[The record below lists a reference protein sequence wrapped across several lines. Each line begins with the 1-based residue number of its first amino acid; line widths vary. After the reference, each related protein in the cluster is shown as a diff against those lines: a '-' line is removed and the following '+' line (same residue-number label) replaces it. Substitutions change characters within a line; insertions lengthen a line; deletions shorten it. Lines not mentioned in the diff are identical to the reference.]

1 MKQNGII
8 GLGSGKLGSTISS
21 VRGGV
26 QIQREYRSSI
36 ANPSTEGQVA
46 QRARI
51 KLMAQLGAALKAII
65 AIPPMKLHTSRNL
78 FSKANIGFV
87 EVNDGVASI
96 DYSKIQL
103 TSSSFGC
110 PSVVIARSQ
119 NASFHV
125 NLSSD
130 ARGCCNAVVYNLVK
144 VNSNDKLQVVDSVVV
159 TDAGEEG
166 LFDYIF
172 PYIDGRIVVYA
183 YGIRLNSAKAR
194 AKYAAYR
201 VNNGRDVASLV
212 ISRKIA
218 SPDFRVTCTVAH
230 VYTPESNYPTIS
242 SVNSVPVD
250 NNEVIIDASAS
261 SIVLNGANFGE
272 HEWTLSEAPGARP
285 LAEGVIMSQGSEVV
299 FIYSDVGTYY
309 VGCDG
314 ETILK
319 ITMSP
324 YGCYI
329 RDVNGEEAHVGGNV
343 TLTGSSGLFVI
354 YGTGF
359 FGGWQATKT
368 TAGSQPMDGV
378 VSEDGTMITFSV
390 GSNGYFNITNDG
402 MNVMV
407 VIIQS

>member
-26 QIQREYRSSI
+26 QIQREHRSSI

-96 DYSKIQL
+96 EYSKIQL

-110 PSVVIARSQ
+110 PQVVIERTP
-119 NASFHV
+119 NAGVLVSMT
-125 NLSSD
+125 SD
-130 ARGCCNAVVYNLVK
+130 TRGCCNAIVYNLVK
-144 VNSNDKLQVVDSVVV
+144 VNSNDKLQLVDSVVV
-159 TDAGEEG
+159 TEAGEKG
-166 LFDYIF
+166 FFDYVF

-183 YGIRLNSAKAR
+183 YGIRLNSTKAR
-194 AKYAAYR
+194 AKYATYR

-218 SPDFRVTCTVAH
+218 SPDFRMTCTVAA
-230 VYTPESNYPTIS
+230 TDEPKISLPEVS
-242 SVNSVPVD
+242 SVNSVPLLTQSVVITD
-250 NNEVIIDASAS
+250 TNNA
-261 SIVLNGANFGE
+261 IVLRGKFFSGHVWSLLNAGGSSVIR
-272 HEWTLSEAPGARP
+272 T
-285 LAEGVIMSQGSEVV
+285 GVVSDGGKMVTFDFAQIGTFLVKYDNV
-299 FIYSDVGTYY
+299 FV
-309 VGCDG
+309 C
-314 ETILK
+314 K

-324 YGCYI
+324 YGCFI
-329 RDVNGEEAHVGGNV
+329 LTVNDVAAAIGDNVNIPYNEGHIVIKGYRFDSTWTARSNGSPGYLAQGNV
-343 TLTGSSGLFVI
+343 TANMTKVTFDGAPYGIVHVYCDNRLVI
-354 YGTGF
+354 TL
-359 FGGWQATKT
+359 
-368 TAGSQPMDGV
+368 
-378 VSEDGTMITFSV
+378 
-390 GSNGYFNITNDG
+390 NIE
-402 MNVMV
+402 
-407 VIIQS
+407 

>member
-26 QIQREYRSSI
+26 QIQREHRSSI

-110 PSVVIARSQ
+110 PPVVIARTPSAGVQ
-119 NASFHV
+119 VSMT
-125 NLSSD
+125 SD
-130 ARGCCNAVVYNLVK
+130 ARGCCNAIVYNLVK
-144 VNSNDKLQVVDSVVV
+144 VNSNDKLQLVDSVVV
-159 TDAGEEG
+159 SEAGEEG
-166 LFDYIF
+166 FFDYVF

-183 YGIRLNSAKAR
+183 YGIRLNSTKAR

-201 VNNGRDVASLV
+201 VNNGRDVASLI

-218 SPDFRVTCTVAH
+218 SPDFRVTYTVADTDEPQISLP
-230 VYTPESNYPTIS
+230 VVS
-242 SVNSVPVD
+242 SVNSVPLQGQA
-250 NNEVIIDASAS
+250 VIITDSNNA
-261 SIVLNGANFGE
+261 IVLRGKFFSG
-272 HEWTLSEAPGARP
+272 HVWSL
-285 LAEGVIMSQGSEVV
+285 MSTDDRSMIKTGIVSDGGKIVTFDFAQIGTFRVEYDDV
-299 FIYSDVGTYY
+299 FV
-309 VGCDG
+309 CN
-314 ETILK
+314 

-329 RDVNGEEAHVGGNV
+329 SNVNNVAAAVGENVRIPYNEGHIVIIGSKFNSSWTARSNGSPGYWAQGNV
-343 TLTGSSGLFVI
+343 TANMTKVTFDGAPYGIVHVYCDGRQVI
-354 YGTGF
+354 TL
-359 FGGWQATKT
+359 
-368 TAGSQPMDGV
+368 
-378 VSEDGTMITFSV
+378 
-390 GSNGYFNITNDG
+390 NIE
-402 MNVMV
+402 
-407 VIIQS
+407 

>member
-8 GLGSGKLGSTISS
+8 GLGSGKLGSTINS

-51 KLMAQLGAALKAII
+51 KLMSQLGAALKAII

-96 DYSKIQL
+96 DYAKIQL
-103 TSSSFGC
+103 TNSSFGC
-110 PSVVIARSQ
+110 PAIEIIRSIANGIEVELAS
-119 NASFHV
+119 NAHS
-125 NLSSD
+125 
-130 ARGCCNAVVYNLVK
+130 CCDRVVYNVVK
-144 VNSNDKLQVVDSVVV
+144 VNSNGKLQIVGSKVVKDL
-159 TDAGEEG
+159 DGDG
-166 LFDYIF
+166 LFYTTF
-172 PYIDGRIVVYA
+172 PFFSGQIIVYA
-183 YGIRLNSAKAR
+183 YGIKFNTTKSR
-194 AKYAAYR
+194 AKYSSYAIAS
-201 VNNGRDVASLV
+201 GRDTASL
-212 ISRKIA
+212 IINHKIA
-218 SPDFRVTCTVAH
+218 TPDFRVTSTVAASIIGDSDW
-230 VYTPESNYPTIS
+230 VRIDE
-242 SVNSVPVD
+242 VNDVPVD
-250 NNEVIIDASAS
+250 NSQVIIDASGS
-261 SIVLNGANFGE
+261 SIVLNGANFEG

-285 LAEGVIMSQGSEVV
+285 MAEGVVMDQGSEVV
-299 FIYSDVGTYY
+299 FNYSDVGTYY

-314 ETILK
+314 ETVLK

-324 YGCYI
+324 YRCYI
-329 RDVNGEEAHVGGNV
+329 RDVNGVQAHVGGNV
-343 TLTGSSGLFVI
+343 TITGSSGLFVI
-354 YGTGF
+354 NGFGF
-359 FGGWQATKT
+359 FGGWQAKKT
-368 TAGSQPMDGV
+368 TAGSQPISGY

-390 GSNGYFNITNDG
+390 GSNGYFGITNDG

>member
-26 QIQREYRSSI
+26 QIQREHRSSI

-51 KLMAQLGAALKAII
+51 KLMAQLGAALKSII

-110 PSVVIARSQ
+110 PSVIIARTR
-119 NASFHV
+119 NAGV
-125 NLSSD
+125 QLNLSSD

-159 TDAGEEG
+159 NDAGEEG
-166 LFDYIF
+166 LFHYVF
-172 PYIDGRIVVYA
+172 PYIDGRIIVYA
-183 YGIRLNSAKAR
+183 YGIRLNSTKAR

-218 SPDFRVTCTVAH
+218 SPDFRVTCTVAATDEPGSILP
-230 VYTPESNYPTIS
+230 VIS
-242 SVNSVPVD
+242 SVNSVPLEGQ
-250 NNEVIIDASAS
+250 EVIITDTNDA
-261 SIVLNGANFGE
+261 IVLRGNYFNGYVWSLLNGDGSSVIR
-272 HEWTLSEAPGARP
+272 T
-285 LAEGVIMSQGSEVV
+285 GVVDDDGRRVTFDFAQIGTFLVKYDDV
-299 FIYSDVGTYY
+299 FI
-309 VGCDG
+309 C
-314 ETILK
+314 K

-324 YGCYI
+324 YGCFI
-329 RDVNGEEAHVGGNV
+329 SDVNDVPAAIGDNVAIPYNEGHIIINGSGFESTWTARTNGSPGYMGLGNV
-343 TLTGSSGLFVI
+343 SQDKTKVTFDGAPLGLVPVYCDGRNVI
-354 YGTGF
+354 
-359 FGGWQATKT
+359 
-368 TAGSQPMDGV
+368 SL
-378 VSEDGTMITFSV
+378 
-390 GSNGYFNITNDG
+390 NI
-402 MNVMV
+402 
-407 VIIQS
+407 S

>member
-26 QIQREYRSSI
+26 QIQREHRSSI
-36 ANPSTEGQVA
+36 AKPSTEGQVA

-110 PSVVIARSQ
+110 PSVEIARTPSAGVQ
-119 NASFHV
+119 V
-125 NLSSD
+125 NMTSD
-130 ARGCCNAVVYNLVK
+130 ARGCCNAIVYNLVK
-144 VNSNDKLQVVDSVVV
+144 VNSNDKLQLVDSVVV
-159 TDAGEEG
+159 YEAGEEG
-166 LFDYIF
+166 FFNYVF

-183 YGIRLNSAKAR
+183 YGIRLSSTKAR
-194 AKYAAYR
+194 AKYASYR
-201 VNNGRDVASLV
+201 INNGRDVASLV

-218 SPDFRVTCTVAH
+218 SPDFRVTCTVADTDEPNISLPI
-230 VYTPESNYPTIS
+230 VS
-242 SVNSVPVD
+242 SVNSVPLQGQA
-250 NNEVIIDASAS
+250 VIITDSNDA
-261 SIVLNGANFGE
+261 IVLRGKFFSSHVWSLLNGDG
-272 HEWTLSEAPGARP
+272 SS
-285 LAEGVIMSQGSEVV
+285 VIRTGIVSDSGKIVTFDFALIGTFRVKYDDV
-299 FIYSDVGTYY
+299 FVCT
-309 VGCDG
+309 
-314 ETILK
+314 

-329 RDVNGEEAHVGGNV
+329 AYVNDVATAVGDNVSIPYNEGHIVILGSRFNSSWTARSNGSPGYLAQGNV
-343 TLTGSSGLFVI
+343 TENMTKVTFDGAPHGIVFIYCDGRQVI
-354 YGTGF
+354 TL
-359 FGGWQATKT
+359 
-368 TAGSQPMDGV
+368 
-378 VSEDGTMITFSV
+378 
-390 GSNGYFNITNDG
+390 NIE
-402 MNVMV
+402 
-407 VIIQS
+407 

>member
-8 GLGSGKLGSTISS
+8 GLGSGKLGSTINS

-26 QIQREYRSSI
+26 QIQREHRSSI

-96 DYSKIQL
+96 DYAKIQL

-110 PSVVIARSQ
+110 PSVIIARTPNTGVQ
-119 NASFHV
+119 V
-125 NLSSD
+125 NMTSD

-144 VNSNDKLQVVDSVVV
+144 VNSNDKLQLVDSVVV

-166 LFDYIF
+166 FFNYVF

-183 YGIRLNSAKAR
+183 YGIRLSSTKAR
-194 AKYAAYR
+194 AKYASYR
-201 VNNGRDVASLV
+201 INNGRDVASLV

-218 SPDFRVTCTVAH
+218 SPDFRVTCTVAD
-230 VYTPESNYPTIS
+230 TDEPEILLPIVST
-242 SVNSVPVD
+242 VNSVHLLTQS
-250 NNEVIIDASAS
+250 VILTDSYDA
-261 SIVLNGANFGE
+261 IVLRGKY
-272 HEWTLSEAPGARP
+272 LSGHVWSLLNRDGSSVIRT
-285 LAEGVIMSQGSEVV
+285 GVVGDGGKMVTFDFAQIGTFLVKFDDV
-299 FIYSDVGTYY
+299 FVCI
-309 VGCDG
+309 
-314 ETILK
+314 

-324 YGCYI
+324 YGCFI
-329 RDVNGEEAHVGGNV
+329 NFVNDVDAAVGDNVRSPYNGGPIVIKGYHFESSWSARANGTPGYLARGNV
-343 TLTGSSGLFVI
+343 NANKTIVTFDGAPYAIVQIYCDGRQVITLNL
-354 YGTGF
+354 
-359 FGGWQATKT
+359 
-368 TAGSQPMDGV
+368 
-378 VSEDGTMITFSV
+378 ER
-390 GSNGYFNITNDG
+390 
-402 MNVMV
+402 
-407 VIIQS
+407 

>member
-26 QIQREYRSSI
+26 QIQREHRASI

-96 DYSKIQL
+96 DYTKIQL
-103 TSSSFGC
+103 TSSSFGFPNLMC
-110 PSVVIARSQ
+110 DVGANFGIRVW
-119 NASFHV
+119 
-125 NLSSD
+125 LSSD
-130 ARGCCNAVVYNLVK
+130 ARACCDRVVYNVVK
-144 VNSNDKLQVVDSVVV
+144 VNSNGSLQIIGSKVQSDE
-159 TDAGEEG
+159 DDDG
-166 LFDYIF
+166 LFWTQF
-172 PYIDGRIVVYA
+172 PFFDGKLIIYA
-183 YGIRLNSAKAR
+183 YGIKFYSTKAR
-194 AKYAAYR
+194 AKYSSYSI
-201 VNNGRDVASLV
+201 GSGQDIASLV

-242 SVNSVPVD
+242 SVNSQQVED
-250 NNEVIIDASAS
+250 SQVIIDASDS
-261 SIVLNGANFGE
+261 SIVLNGANFEG
-272 HEWTLSEAPGARP
+272 HEWTLLEAPGTRP
-285 LAEGVIMSQGSEVV
+285 LAEGMVREQGSEVV

-314 ETILK
+314 ETILQ

-324 YGCYI
+324 YRCYI
-329 RDVNGEEAHVGGNV
+329 SDVNNVQAHIGGNV

-354 YGTGF
+354 NGFGF
-359 FGGWQATKT
+359 FGSWQATKT
-368 TAGSQPMDGV
+368 TAGSQPMSGD
-378 VSEDGTMITFSV
+378 VSADGTMITFSV
-390 GSNGYFNITNDG
+390 GGNGNFNITNDG
-402 MNVMV
+402 MSVMI

>member
-26 QIQREYRSSI
+26 QIQREHRSSI

-96 DYSKIQL
+96 DYAKIQL

-110 PSVVIARSQ
+110 PSIIIARTP
-119 NASFHV
+119 NAGVLV
-125 NLSSD
+125 NMTSD

-144 VNSNDKLQVVDSVVV
+144 VNSNDKLQLVDSAVV
-159 TDAGEEG
+159 TEAGEEG
-166 LFDYIF
+166 SFDCVF

-183 YGIRLNSAKAR
+183 YGIRLNSTKAR
-194 AKYAAYR
+194 AKYASYR
-201 VNNGRDVASLV
+201 INNGRDVASLV

-218 SPDFRVTCTVAH
+218 SPDFRVTCTVAD
-230 VYTPESNYPTIS
+230 TDEPEISLPVVS
-242 SVNSVPVD
+242 SVNSVPLYTGAV
-250 NNEVIIDASAS
+250 VIPDSNDA
-261 SIVLNGANFGE
+261 IVLRGKY
-272 HEWTLSEAPGARP
+272 LSGHGWSLLNRDGSSVIRT
-285 LAEGVIMSQGSEVV
+285 GVVGDAGKMVTFDFAQIGTFLVK
-299 FIYSDVGTYY
+299 YDDVL
-309 VGCDG
+309 VC
-314 ETILK
+314 K

-329 RDVNGEEAHVGGNV
+329 AYVNDVAAAIGDNVSIPYNEGHIVIRGNRFESYWTARSNGSPGYLAQGNV
-343 TLTGSSGLFVI
+343 TENKTKVTFDGAPNRIVHVYCDGRQVI
-354 YGTGF
+354 TL
-359 FGGWQATKT
+359 
-368 TAGSQPMDGV
+368 
-378 VSEDGTMITFSV
+378 
-390 GSNGYFNITNDG
+390 NIN
-402 MNVMV
+402 
-407 VIIQS
+407 

>member
-26 QIQREYRSSI
+26 QIQREHRSSI

-65 AIPPMKLHTSRNL
+65 AIPSMKLHTSRNL

-96 DYSKIQL
+96 DYAKIQL

-110 PSVVIARSQ
+110 PSVIIARTR
-119 NASFHV
+119 NAGIQV

-144 VNSNDKLQVVDSVVV
+144 VNTNDKLQVVDSVVV

-166 LFDYIF
+166 FFDYVF
-172 PYIDGRIVVYA
+172 PYIDGRLVVYA

-201 VNNGRDVASLV
+201 INNGRDVASLV

-218 SPDFRVTCTVAH
+218 SPDFRVTCTVADTDEPQISLP
-230 VYTPESNYPTIS
+230 VVS
-242 SVNSVPVD
+242 SVNSVPLQGQAVVITD
-250 NNEVIIDASAS
+250 SNNA
-261 SIVLNGANFGE
+261 IVLRGEFFSGHVWSLLNAAN
-272 HEWTLSEAPGARP
+272 SS
-285 LAEGVIMSQGSEVV
+285 VIMTGIVSDSGKIVTFNFAQIDTFRVKYDDV
-299 FIYSDVGTYY
+299 FV
-309 VGCDG
+309 CN
-314 ETILK
+314 

-329 RDVNGEEAHVGGNV
+329 SNVNDIAAAVGENVRIPYNEGHIVIIGSNFNSSWTARSNGTPGYLAQGKVTADKTIVKFDGAPYGIVHVYCDGRQVV
-343 TLTGSSGLFVI
+343 TL
-354 YGTGF
+354 
-359 FGGWQATKT
+359 
-368 TAGSQPMDGV
+368 
-378 VSEDGTMITFSV
+378 
-390 GSNGYFNITNDG
+390 NIE
-402 MNVMV
+402 
-407 VIIQS
+407 

>member
-26 QIQREYRSSI
+26 QIQREHRSTI
-36 ANPSTEGQVA
+36 TNPSTEGQVA

-110 PSVVIARSQ
+110 PPVVIARTPSAGVQ
-119 NASFHV
+119 VS
-125 NLSSD
+125 LTSD

-144 VNSNDKLQVVDSVVV
+144 VNSNDKLQLVDSVVV
-159 TDAGEEG
+159 TEAGEEG
-166 LFDYIF
+166 FFDYVF

-183 YGIRLNSAKAR
+183 YGIRLNSTKAR
-194 AKYAAYR
+194 VKYASYR
-201 VNNGRDVASLV
+201 IKNGRDVASLV

-218 SPDFRVTCTVAH
+218 SPDFRVTCTVADTDEPQISLPD
-230 VYTPESNYPTIS
+230 VS
-242 SVNSVPVD
+242 SVNSVPLITQSVVITD
-250 NNEVIIDASAS
+250 SNNA
-261 SIVLNGANFGE
+261 IVLRGKFFSGHVWSLLNADGSSVIR
-272 HEWTLSEAPGARP
+272 T
-285 LAEGVIMSQGSEVV
+285 GVVGDGGKMVTFDFAQIDTFLVKYDDV
-299 FIYSDVGTYY
+299 FV
-309 VGCDG
+309 C
-314 ETILK
+314 K

-324 YGCYI
+324 YGCFILKVNEVAAAIGDNVSIPYNEGHIVI
-329 RDVNGEEAHVGGNV
+329 RGNRFESTWTARSNGSPGYLAQGNV
-343 TLTGSSGLFVI
+343 TANKTKVTFDGAPYGLVWVYCDGRQVI
-354 YGTGF
+354 TL
-359 FGGWQATKT
+359 
-368 TAGSQPMDGV
+368 
-378 VSEDGTMITFSV
+378 
-390 GSNGYFNITNDG
+390 NIE
-402 MNVMV
+402 
-407 VIIQS
+407 

>member
-26 QIQREYRSSI
+26 QIQREHRSSI

-51 KLMAQLGAALKAII
+51 KLMSQLGAALKAII

-96 DYSKIQL
+96 DYAKIQL

-110 PSVVIARSQ
+110 PSVVIARTPDAGVQ
-119 NASFHV
+119 V
-125 NLSSD
+125 NMTSD

-144 VNSNDKLQVVDSVVV
+144 VNSNDKLQIIDSVVV
-159 TDAGEEG
+159 TDTGEEG
-166 LFDYIF
+166 FFDYIF

-183 YGIRLNSAKAR
+183 YGIRLNSTKAR
-194 AKYAAYR
+194 AKYASYR
-201 VNNGRDVASLV
+201 INNGRDIASLV

-218 SPDFRVTCTVAH
+218 SPDFRVTCTVADKDEPQISLP
-230 VYTPESNYPTIS
+230 VVS
-242 SVNSVPVD
+242 SVNSVPLQGHAVVITD
-250 NNEVIIDASAS
+250 SNNA
-261 SIVLNGANFGE
+261 IVLRGKFFSGHVWSLLNANN
-272 HEWTLSEAPGARP
+272 SS
-285 LAEGVIMSQGSEVV
+285 VIMTGIVSDSGKIVTFNFAQIGTFRVEYDDV
-299 FIYSDVGTYY
+299 FV
-309 VGCDG
+309 CN
-314 ETILK
+314 

-329 RDVNGEEAHVGGNV
+329 SNVNDEAAAVGENVRIPYNEGHIVIIGSNFNSSWTARSNGTPGYLAQGNV
-343 TLTGSSGLFVI
+343 TENKTKVTFDGAPYGIVHVYCDGRQVI
-354 YGTGF
+354 TLNL
-359 FGGWQATKT
+359 
-368 TAGSQPMDGV
+368 
-378 VSEDGTMITFSV
+378 E
-390 GSNGYFNITNDG
+390 
-402 MNVMV
+402 
-407 VIIQS
+407 

>member
-26 QIQREYRSSI
+26 QIQREHRSSI
-36 ANPSTEGQVA
+36 ANPSTEGQVT

-51 KLMAQLGAALKAII
+51 KLMSQLGAALRAII

-96 DYSKIQL
+96 DYAKIQL

-110 PSVVIARSQ
+110 PSVIIARTR
-119 NASFHV
+119 NADIQV

-130 ARGCCNAVVYNLVK
+130 ARGCCNAVVYSLVK
-144 VNSNDKLQVVDSVVV
+144 VNTNDRLQVVDSVVV

-166 LFDYIF
+166 FFNYVF
-172 PYIDGRIVVYA
+172 PYIDGRLVVYA

-212 ISRKIA
+212 ICRKIA
-218 SPDFRVTCTVAH
+218 SPDFRVTCTVAATAEPMSTLPH
-230 VYTPESNYPTIS
+230 VS
-242 SVNSVPVD
+242 SVNSVPVEGQ
-250 NNEVIIDASAS
+250 EVIITDTNDA
-261 SIVLNGANFGE
+261 IVLRGSNFSGKV
-272 HEWTLSEAPGARP
+272 WSLLSGDGSSVIRT
-285 LAEGVIMSQGSEVV
+285 GVIDDNGRMVTFDFAQIGTFLVKYDDV
-299 FIYSDVGTYY
+299 FA
-309 VGCDG
+309 C
-314 ETILK
+314 K

-324 YGCYI
+324 YGCFI
-329 RDVNGEEAHVGGNV
+329 DNVNGVATAIGENVQIPYIEGHIVISGSGFDSTWSAQSNGSPGYMAQGNV
-343 TLTGSSGLFVI
+343 TENMTKVTFDGAPFGLVWIYCDGRQVI
-354 YGTGF
+354 TL
-359 FGGWQATKT
+359 
-368 TAGSQPMDGV
+368 
-378 VSEDGTMITFSV
+378 
-390 GSNGYFNITNDG
+390 NIY
-402 MNVMV
+402 
-407 VIIQS
+407 